1 MKYIMKIMSKMLTKI
16 PVTLVSMFFFVLI
29 LGFASPANAYSDK
42 EIVDYINNNLAG
54 ASDAEIA
61 AVASSFGVSA
71 SDISNAYQNVS
82 GVDVSARAEEAFEQ
96 VVTVTVNDTNYY
108 TTVGES
114 ANVYTAPTADAG
126 GANPIG
132 TFNTSTGQ
140 FTDTSGA
147 TVNITDITGRVTV
160 SATNAGGTVT
170 TTVNDQAWDTV
181 VGATVAGLTYLS
193 CTTSGATGCLGSY
206 ISSGG
211 ANVSITNLT
220 ASQRRSCIPG
230 TTNTVFCRDH
240 AGTLGIPTN
249 FSVGNATYSV
259 DSCGILTTDISGC
272 SALGAPTITSFTSSP
287 RGFSA
292 GGGDVTLSWTTVN
305 ADSCIL
311 TSDGGLNLTGD
322 PRIKT
327 SYLIPD
333 RVTRTTRYTLTCSG
347 PGGTTTQ

>member
-1 MKYIMKIMSKMLTKI
+1 ML
-16 PVTLVSMFFFVLI
+16 FFVLI
-29 LGFASPANAYSDK
+29 LGFASPASAYTDQ
-42 EIVDYINNNLAG
+42 EIIDYINNNLAG

-61 AVASSFGVSA
+61 AVASSYGVSA
-71 SDISNAYQNVS
+71 SDIANAYQNVS
-82 GVDVSARAEEAFEQ
+82 GVDVSQRAEEAFEQ

-140 FTDTSGA
+140 FTDTNGA
-147 TVNITDITGRVTV
+147 TANITDITGSVTV

-170 TTVNDQAWDTV
+170 TTVNGQAWDTV

-193 CTTSGATGCLGSY
+193 CATSGATGCLGSY

-220 ASQRRSCIPG
+220 PAQRLACRPATAPSSVRCSQY
-230 TTNTVFCRDH
+230 
-240 AGTLGIPTN
+240 AGSSLGGVAGIPSSYTA
-249 FSVGNATYSV
+249 GDITYSI
-259 DSCGILTTDISGC
+259 DSCGILTNVDV
-272 SALGAPTITSFTSSP
+272 SACRPPTAPAITSFTAAP
-287 RGFSA
+287 KGFSA
-292 GGGDVTLSWTTVN
+292 GGGSVTLSWTTEN
-305 ADSCIL
+305 ADSCTL

-322 PRIKT
+322 PRSIT
-327 SYLIPD
+327 SYTIPS
-333 RVTRTTRYTLTCSG
+333 RVMRTTTYTLTCSG
-347 PGGTTTQ
+347 PGGTTTR